1 MEECFERLTPTWLN
15 RAYLYNGSI
24 GRPFHDFRY
33 RLAQDEKSKTIHAA
47 AYSKVCYE
55 IAEDRVEQDFAW
67 DEEGIGKL
75 KVWLQKQYEMFL
87 KKEGGVSN

>member
-1 MEECFERLTPTWLN
+1 MQECFERLTPTWLN

-33 RLAQDEKSKTIHAA
+33 RLAQDEKQKIIHAA

-55 IAEDRVEQDFAW
+55 LAEDKQEQDFSW
-67 DEEGIGKL
+67 DDEGVGRL
-75 KVWLQKQYEMFL
+75 KEWLQQQYEAFL
-87 KKEGGVSN
+87 QQEGGVSD